1 MSLRDNDINLLSG
14 MSFVDLSKMKLIVQ
28 KIGQKYFSFW
38 RIKQNS
44 VKKHQQ
50 LWSSTTF
57 IAILTNKSKN
67 KYNITKFIVVTILGL
82 VSFKE

>member
-1 MSLRDNDINLLSG
+1 MSLRDNGIDLLSG

-28 KIGQKYFSFW
+28 KIWQKYFSFW

-50 LWSSTTF
+50 LWSATTVLESLQTK
-57 IAILTNKSKN
+57 AK
-67 KYNITKFIVVTILGL
+67 ITII
-82 VSFKE
+82 

>member
-1 MSLRDNDINLLSG
+1 MSLIDNDIDLLSG
-14 MSFVDLSKMKLIVQ
+14 MSFVDQSKMKLIVQ

-50 LWSSTTF
+50 LWSSTT
-57 IAILTNKSKN
+57 LSQSLQ
-67 KYNITKFIVVTILGL
+67 TKAKIYTI
-82 VSFKE
+82 